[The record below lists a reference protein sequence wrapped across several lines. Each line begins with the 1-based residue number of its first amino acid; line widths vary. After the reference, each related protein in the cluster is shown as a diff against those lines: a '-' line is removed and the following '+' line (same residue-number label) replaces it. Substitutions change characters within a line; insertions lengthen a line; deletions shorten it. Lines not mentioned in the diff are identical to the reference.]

1 MVCRA
6 WENLSYYPPP
16 TSHKPV
22 MLIKLGK
29 ENLQSEFV
37 KLVERISGEELA
49 NCYQCGNCTGGC
61 PVSYAMDFGPREI
74 IRLLQ
79 LGQEDAVQKSN
90 SMWLCVGCLQ
100 CYCRCPKGVSAAKI
114 LEALRQI
121 TLRKGEDHEQ
131 IKEIP
136 FPFMKNAPQ
145 QAIVCGFRK
154 FVS

>member
-1 MVCRA
+1 
-6 WENLSYYPPP
+6 
-16 TSHKPV
+16 

-29 ENLQSEFV
+29 ENLHSEFV
-37 KLVERISGEELA
+37 ELIERISGEELA
-49 NCYQCGNCTGGC
+49 NCYQCGNCTAGC
-61 PVSYAMDFGPREI
+61 PVSYAMDFGPREM

-79 LGQEDAVQKSN
+79 LGQEEQAQKAN
-90 SMWLCVGCLQ
+90 SQWLCVGCLQ

-121 TLRKGEDHEQ
+121 TLRKGESHEE

-136 FPFMKNAPQ
+136 LPFLKNAPQ

>member
-1 MVCRA
+1 
-6 WENLSYYPPP
+6 
-16 TSHKPV
+16 

-37 KLVERISGEELA
+37 KLIERISGEELA
-49 NCYQCGNCTGGC
+49 NCYQCGNCTAGC

-79 LGQEDAVQKSN
+79 LGQEDAVQKAN
-90 SMWLCVGCLQ
+90 SQWLCAGCLQ

-121 TLRKGEDHEQ
+121 SLRSGEDHEA
-131 IKEIP
+131 IKDIP
-136 FPFMKNAPQ
+136 FQFMKDAPQ

>member
-1 MVCRA
+1 MF
-6 WENLSYYPPP
+6 
-16 TSHKPV
+16 
-22 MLIKLGK
+22 IKLGK

-49 NCYQCGNCTGGC
+49 NCYQCGNCTAGC

-79 LGQEDAVQKSN
+79 LGQGEQAQKAN
-90 SMWLCVGCLQ
+90 SQWLCVGCLQ

-121 TLRKGEDHEQ
+121 TLRKGDDHAQ
-131 IKEIP
+131 IKEIA

-154 FVS
+154 LVS

>member
-1 MVCRA
+1 MGR
-6 WENLSYYPPP
+6 
-16 TSHKPV
+16 TS

-61 PVSYAMDFGPREI
+61 PVSFAMDFGPREI

-79 LGQEDAVQKSN
+79 LGQEDAAKNSN

-100 CYCRCPKGVSAAKI
+100 CYSRCPKGVSAAKI

>member
-1 MVCRA
+1 
-6 WENLSYYPPP
+6 
-16 TSHKPV
+16 

-29 ENLQSEFV
+29 ENLQSELV

-61 PVSYAMDFGPREI
+61 PVSYAMDFGPREM

-79 LGQEDAVQKSN
+79 LGQEEQAQKAN
-90 SMWLCVGCLQ
+90 SQWLCVGCLQ

-114 LEALRQI
+114 LEALRQV
-121 TLRKGEDHEQ
+121 TLRKGEDHEA
-131 IKEIP
+131 IKDLS
-136 FPFMKNAPQ
+136 FQFMKNAPQ

-154 FVS
+154 LVS